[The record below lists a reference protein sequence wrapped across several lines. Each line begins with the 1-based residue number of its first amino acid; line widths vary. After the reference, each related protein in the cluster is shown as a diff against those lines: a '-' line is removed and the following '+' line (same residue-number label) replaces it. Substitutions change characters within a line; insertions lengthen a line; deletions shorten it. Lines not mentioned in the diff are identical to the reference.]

1 MTSDVAHNETVQSRV
16 QAVLRGGPDDI
27 PQALRAIH
35 TEMDAPVI
43 KIERLGGYE
52 HFHRSDEVS
61 VPVVYNWLM
70 RTRIAE

>member
-1 MTSDVAHNETVQSRV
+1 MTFDVTHDKTAQAPLW
-16 QAVLRGGPDDI
+16 AVLRGGPDDI
-27 PQALRAIH
+27 PPSLRAIR
-35 TEMDAPVI
+35 TEMAVPVI

-52 HFHRSDEVS
+52 HFHRSEEES

>member
-1 MTSDVAHNETVQSRV
+1 MTFDVAHNDTTQTPVH
-16 QAVLRGGPDDI
+16 AVLRGGPDDI
-27 PQALRAIH
+27 PASLRAIR

-52 HFHRSDEVS
+52 HFHRSEEAT

>member
-1 MTSDVAHNETVQSRV
+1 MTSDVAHDETVQSPVR
-16 QAVLRGGPDDI
+16 AVLRGGPDDI
-27 PQALRAIH
+27 PQTLRAIH
-35 TEMDAPVI
+35 AEMDAPVI

-52 HFHRSDEVS
+52 HFHRSDEAS

>member
-1 MTSDVAHNETVQSRV
+1 MTFDVAQNETTQAPVR
-16 QAVLRGGPDDI
+16 AVLQGGPDDI
-27 PQALRAIH
+27 PPSLRVIR

-52 HFHRSDEVS
+52 HFHRSDEQT
-61 VPVVYNWLM
+61 VPVVYTWLM